1 MILATRVAEPV
12 RALSRPARTLGAAP
26 ALLRGMPMPN
36 DLIVLAIGGNSLI
49 RDEQHR
55 TVQDQWVLARETCH
69 HIAQIVEAGHR
80 VVVTH
85 GNGPQV
91 GFIVR
96 RSELARHELHEVPL
110 DSCDADT
117 QGAIGY
123 MIQQSL
129 ENEFTRRG
137 TARGWPSRSS
147 RRWRWRPHDPAF
159 THPVQAHR
167 VVHGRSHRARARAAQ
182 ERWTIAEDAGRGWR
196 RVVPSPDP
204 VRIVELEA
212 IRTLVDAGFVVTAVG
227 GGGIPVV
234 RDERGELH
242 GVEAVIDK
250 DLASALLATA
260 LGADQFVISTG
271 VDRVYLD
278 YRNADAARRS
288 IASRVDEAAA
298 LPRRGPVRRRA
309 AWRRRSASLIRY
321 LEAGG
326 TRASS
331 PARHVGTGCRRR
343 AGHLGSRPS
352 PARLEWCFDALRR
365 ARPSLA
371 RARAGVHR

>member
-1 MILATRVAEPV
+1 ME
-12 RALSRPARTLGAAP
+12 SS
-26 ALLRGMPMPN
+26 MPG

-49 RDEQHR
+49 RDEKHR

-69 HIAQIVEAGHR
+69 HIAEIIEAGHQ

-137 TARGWPSRSS
+137 LTRMAVAVVTQVEVSAD
-147 RRWRWRPHDPAF
+147 DPAF
-159 THPVQAHR
+159 TRPLKPI
-167 VVHGRSHRARARAAQ
+167 GSFMDEETARTMAAR
-182 ERWTIAEDAGRGWR
+182 EGWSITEDASRGWR
-196 RVVPSPDP
+196 RVVPSPEP
-204 VRIVELEA
+204 LTIVELVA
-212 IRTLVDAGFVVTAVG
+212 IQTLVRAGFVVTAVG

-234 RDERGELH
+234 RDARGELH

-250 DLASALLATA
+250 DAASALLALA
-260 LGADQFVISTG
+260 LHADQFVISTG

-278 YRNADAARRS
+278 HGKPSQKGLDRLTLGDARRHL
-288 IASRVDEAAA
+288 ASGQFGEGSMA
-298 LPRRGPVRRRA
+298 PKVRA
-309 AWRRRSASLIRY
+309 IIRY
-321 LEAGG
+321 LEQGG
-326 TRASS
+326 
-331 PARHVGTGCRRR
+331 RR
-343 AGHLGSRPS
+343 AVIACPDQ
-352 PARLEWCFDALRR
+352 LEA
-365 ARPSLA
+365 AVEG
-371 RARAGVHR
+371 RAGTEFVP